1 MKKGFK
7 YDFTLLQILLIP
19 TCVALSVVGYQISQ
33 MLKLPLYFD
42 IAGLSI
48 AALLGGPWIAALT
61 AVLNHTVNGMI
72 YPTALPFMPVSIA
85 IGIQVGI
92 CANKGMLKGPIRSG
106 IVILLMSLIGT
117 IVSTPIVIIL
127 FGGVTGST
135 TDILTAAFLQSGDD
149 ILNAV
154 FNQTFIVGLINNTL
168 NLGLAYFIVTRISPR
183 YLSKTNYGS
192 KFIKP
197 NKKVYDL
204 DGEVK

>member
-1 MKKGFK
+1 MQDWWIYWWMGEG
-7 YDFTLLQILLIP
+7 YWLLVDRRWLVDILE
-19 TCVALSVVGYQISQ
+19 
-33 MLKLPLYFD
+33 
-42 IAGLSI
+42 
-48 AALLGGPWIAALT
+48 
-61 AVLNHTVNGMI
+61 
-72 YPTALPFMPVSIA
+72 
-85 IGIQVGI
+85 
-92 CANKGMLKGPIRSG
+92 NKRR
-106 IVILLMSLIGT
+106 V
-117 IVSTPIVIIL
+117 
-127 FGGVTGST
+127 GVTGST

-154 FNQTFIVGLINNTL
+154 FNQTFIVGLVNNTL